1 MHFKVKKDQE
11 TNQFYIDWEDLKDMF
26 DSPDLVNSYK
36 LEWLEDGSVAM
47 EFFDID
53 GNKVLVRNEKK

>member
-11 TNQFYIDWEDLKDMF
+11 TKQFYIDWEDLEDLF

-36 LEWLEDGSVAM
+36 MEWLEDGSISL

-53 GNKVLVRNEKK
+53 GNKVLVRDEKK